1 MSTGVN
7 GERDSF
13 SSKFGVLAALAGSA
27 IGLGNIWR
35 FPYVVGQNG
44 GGAFLLIY
52 VLFIAAIGIPVM
64 MSEFLIGRSAK
75 LNPVGA
81 FKKIAPGKK
90 WHLVGML
97 GVVSVFII
105 FAFYTVVA
113 GWTLEYVVQSV
124 KWILFPEKI
133 GFASMDN
140 AALTQFFSDHYES
153 FTSGLWRP
161 LIWFVVM
168 MGLTGYIVISGVKNG
183 IEKYAKILMPLFF
196 VLLLILVTK
205 SISLEG
211 GRDGLVFLFKP
222 DFTPIKEAPFRI
234 ILEAL
239 GQAFFSLSIGMG
251 TLITYGSYI
260 KKKENL
266 ASTAVSVVVADTSVA
281 IIAGL
286 AIFPAVFAFGI
297 APDEGPELVYKT
309 LPVIFQN
316 MAGGLIWAFMFFLL
330 LCFAALTSTISML
343 EVIVAYFSEQ
353 LNMSRKRATIL
364 SMISVGFLGILCIVS
379 SDIFGF
385 FNASPDLMLPL
396 GGFFI
401 VVFIGWF
408 FSREKTSKELS
419 SDGKY
424 KTGYHRLFIFLV
436 KFVAP
441 LAIAFLFALGV
452 YSKVITLFPGLG

>member
-1 MSTGVN
+1 MQKGT
-7 GERDSF
+7 GERESF
-13 SSKFGVLAALAGSA
+13 TNKFGVLAALAGSA

-35 FPYVVGQNG
+35 FPYVAGQNG

-52 VLFIAAIGIPVM
+52 LLFVAGIGIPVM
-64 MSEFLIGRSAK
+64 MSEFVIGRAAQ

-81 FKKIAPGKK
+81 FKKLAPGKK
-90 WHLVGML
+90 WHFVGLL

-113 GWTLEYVVQSV
+113 GWTLEYVFQSV
-124 KWILFPEKI
+124 RWILFPGKF

-140 AALTQFFSDHYES
+140 TGLTAFFGSHYDS

-161 LIWFVVM
+161 IAWFLLM
-168 MGLTGYIVISGVKNG
+168 MFLTGYIVISGVKNG
-183 IEKYAKILMPLFF
+183 IEKFAKILMPAFF
-196 VLLLILVTK
+196 VLLLILVVR
-205 SISLEG
+205 SVSLEG
-211 GRDGLVFLFKP
+211 GREGLVFLFKP
-222 DFTPIKEAPFRI
+222 DFTQIKEAPFRI

-266 ASTAVSVVVADTSVA
+266 ASTAVSVVVADTAVA
-281 IIAGL
+281 ILAGL

-309 LPVIFQN
+309 LPVIFHN
-316 MAGGLIWAFMFFLL
+316 MPGGLIWAFMFFLL

-343 EVIVAYFSEQ
+343 EVIVAYLSEQ
-353 LNMSRKRATIL
+353 LHITRKKAAIL
-364 SMISVGFLGILCIVS
+364 SMLSVSLLGIICTVS
-379 SDIFGF
+379 PEVFGV
-385 FNASPDLMLPL
+385 FNASPDLLLPL

-408 FSREKTSKELS
+408 LSKDTTKDELS

-424 KTGYHRLFIFLV
+424 KARYHKLFIFLV

-441 LAIAFLFALGV
+441 LAIALLFALGV
-452 YSKVITLFPGLG
+452 YSRVITLFPSIG